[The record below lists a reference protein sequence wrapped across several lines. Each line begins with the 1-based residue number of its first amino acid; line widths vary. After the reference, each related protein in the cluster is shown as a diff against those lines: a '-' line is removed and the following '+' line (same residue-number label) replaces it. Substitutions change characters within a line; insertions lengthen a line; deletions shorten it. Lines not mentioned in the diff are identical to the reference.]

1 MAVSTPG
8 EGLAWPGRGSPLRH
22 RAGPPCQAPW
32 PPAGRDWR
40 GRESRLMGLLA
51 MLGQRAARGA
61 REEQGTRG
69 PEGTRHGWALSTSD
83 CRDAGARG
91 KGDRGQGR

>member
-1 MAVSTPG
+1 
-8 EGLAWPGRGSPLRH
+8 
-22 RAGPPCQAPW
+22 
-32 PPAGRDWR
+32 
-40 GRESRLMGLLA
+40 MGLLA